1 MKQSQE
7 EIFTKL
13 YEEYASSMYGICLRY
28 TKNADDAQDV
38 LQDGFIKVY
47 NALERFKGESKIK
60 TWISSIMINTAINH
74 YRKKRVLN
82 TYSAEENEVE
92 VLKIDKT
99 DVINKMS
106 ADELLELINF
116 LPEGYSLVFNLYVIE
131 GYKHREIAEML
142 DITEGTSKSQ
152 LSKARNKLQKLL
164 KEKLGLSKAE
174 LGL

>member
-7 EIFTKL
+7 KIFTKL
-13 YEEYASSMYGICLRY
+13 YEEHSSYMYGICLRY
-28 TKNADDAQDV
+28 TKNTDDAQDV

-47 NALERFKGESKIK
+47 NALDSFKGESKIK
-60 TWISSIMINTAINH
+60 TWMSRIMVNTAINH
-74 YRKKRVLN
+74 YRKKSALN

-92 VLKIDKT
+92 VLKFDKT

-106 ADELLELINF
+106 ADELLELIKL

-152 LSKARNKLQKLL
+152 LSKARNKLQELL
-164 KEKLGLSKAE
+164 KDKLGITKE
-174 LGL
+174 NLGF